1 MPQIKSVSDN
11 LWINNKRLLNSCGKT
26 KNKETTMSKNLAIA
40 TALAAVAVSGMF
52 GTGCAS
58 NKTSAEKPVKF
69 AMLSDRGCIPPPY
82 ASPSQHSF
90 TKRAP
95 ETAQP
100 PATIKGGDFVPPPT
114 GEGAFP
120 FNPEQG
126 SEAPVFTPVA
136 GSQGNAAPDDA
147 VQAKQQNSSKPASAP
162 AKPARTYKVKRGDYL
177 SVIAY
182 MYKVNTQDLAAENDM
197 QINAT
202 LYEGRVLK
210 LPEYAAETPRP
221 RPVIK
226 KKPAQQKAPAKPKND
241 KAATKNDSAKA
252 DGAASGDVHVVQ
264 ANENFWTI
272 VRNNKVKAEDVRALN
287 PQIKDFSKLQIGDKI
302 RLRASNAVAAAPKQN
317 TADKAPAKA
326 EELNV
331 PIAPVQIDAQ
341 VTTQEQA
348 EAPAPNAAEADAQV
362 PVVKPVPLSP
372 SMNFNQPL
380 PMSTTP
386 AVNPGNATAE

>member
-1 MPQIKSVSDN
+1 
-11 LWINNKRLLNSCGKT
+11 
-26 KNKETTMSKNLAIA
+26 MSKNLAIA

-90 TKRAP
+90 AKRAP
-95 ETAQP
+95 EAALP
-100 PATIKGGDFVPPPT
+100 PATIKGDEFVPPPAT
-114 GEGAFP
+114 DGAFLP

-136 GSQGNAAPDDA
+136 GSQGNAAADNT
-147 VQAKQQNSSKPASAP
+147 VQAKQQNTSKP

-202 LYEGRVLK
+202 LHEGRVLK

-226 KKPAQQKAPAKPKND
+226 KKPAQQKAPAKPKNG

-252 DGAASGDVHVVQ
+252 AGAADADVHVVQ

-302 RLRASNAVAAAPKQN
+302 RLRSSNAVAAAPKQN

-331 PIAPVQIDAQ
+331 PIAPVQPVQIDAQ

-372 SMNFNQPL
+372 SVNFNPL